1 MVPLPSTGSDAQI
14 RGLYVPKG
22 KVLWASLQL
31 AGPVN
36 SAGTPVIGVQG
47 GYY

>member
-1 MVPLPSTGSDAQI
+1 MAPLPSTGSSAQI

-22 KVLWASLQL
+22 KVLWASLQV

-36 SAGTPVIGVQG
+36 TSGTPVIGAQG